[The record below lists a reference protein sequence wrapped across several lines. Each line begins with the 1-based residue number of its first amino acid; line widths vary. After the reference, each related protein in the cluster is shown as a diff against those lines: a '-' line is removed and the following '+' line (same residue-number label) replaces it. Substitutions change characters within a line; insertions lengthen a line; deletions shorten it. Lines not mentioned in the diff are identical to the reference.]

1 MSRTRRKS
9 TWGMVVLI
17 LAVIALSVGATVAA
31 YSITDNFST
40 NIFVNQDNL
49 VHSIGEYET
58 VPGNNGSGLVW
69 TVDSFGRVK
78 ANGKTGDE
86 DSTFVLGTVIVE
98 EEDYYTLTG
107 APEDAARD
115 TYYIEAVYKTAD
127 GSTVV
132 LYSDF
137 LEYCTSP
144 DKLPEGT
151 EVTLTI
157 VACAGCTFENVTFAP
172 TFVAGKESGR
182 F

>member
-1 MSRTRRKS
+1 MRRTRRKS
-9 TWGMVVLI
+9 GLGMFFLVLVI
-17 LAVIALSVGATVAA
+17 IALSVGATVAA

-40 NIFVNQDNL
+40 NIFVNRDNL
-49 VHSIGEYET
+49 VHSIDEYES
-58 VPGNNGSGLVW
+58 VPGNNGDGLTW

-86 DSTFVLGTVIVE
+86 NASFVLGTVTIE
-98 EEDYYTLTG
+98 EENFYTLTG
-107 APEDAARD
+107 APEGASRD
-115 TYYIEAVYKTAD
+115 TYYIEAVYKTAA
-127 GSTVV
+127 GTTVV

-137 LEYCTSP
+137 RDYCTSP
-144 DKLPEGT
+144 EKLAEGT

-172 TFVAGKESGR
+172 TFVAGNEAGR